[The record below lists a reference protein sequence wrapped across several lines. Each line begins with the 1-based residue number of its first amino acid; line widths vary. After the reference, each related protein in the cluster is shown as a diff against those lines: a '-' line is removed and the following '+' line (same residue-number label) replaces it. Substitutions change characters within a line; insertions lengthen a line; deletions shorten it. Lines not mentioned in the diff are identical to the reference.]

1 MKHLNDITIQSYI
14 DNELPESD
22 RKKVEMHLEDC
33 LSCRQRVEA
42 QRSFSEKMKNSLE
55 SLVPN
60 DVSVP
65 EFSFGRATSPE
76 VNVTRIVFISSLATA
91 SAIALIVMAINL
103 LSKPKPTDYIFDFYT
118 IEDYDANKPSA
129 EQEFAEF
136 KMQLQ
141 TEETDIN
148 LYISKP

>member
-1 MKHLNDITIQSYI
+1 MKHLNDKTIQSYI
-14 DNELPESD
+14 DNELLESD
-22 RKKVEMHLEDC
+22 RKKVEMHLEEC
-33 LSCRQRVEA
+33 SSCRQKVEA

-55 SLVPN
+55 TLVPN

-65 EFSFGRATSPE
+65 EFSFGRATRPE

-118 IEDYDANKPSA
+118 MEDYDANKPSA

-136 KMQLQ
+136 KMHLQ

-148 LYISKP
+148 L